1 MSENEKN
8 LYNLEELSDYEVA
21 TDYSDVRGWDVIDS
35 NNRIIGKVDKLLVN
49 KRAERVVYLDVE
61 VDKAIIED
69 GYQTFERSTS
79 EGIHGFLNN
88 EGDDHLI
95 IPIGMA
101 TLDTANFQVISNQID
116 YDTFAKVSRFSK
128 GSTIDSKYEIK
139 VFRDYTGDE
148 SDEIS
153 PADQSF
159 YNRKEFENTWKR
171 KINE

>member
-8 LYNLEELSDYEVA
+8 LYYLEELSDYEVA
-21 TDYSDVRGWDVIDS
+21 TDYSDVRGWDVVDT

-69 GYQTFERSTS
+69 GYQTFEKSTS

-101 TLDTANFQVISNQID
+101 TLDEANNQVISNQID

-148 SDEIS
+148 SSEIS
-153 PADQSF
+153 PSDQSF
-159 YNRKEFENTWKR
+159 YDRKEFENTWKR
-171 KINE
+171 KFD

>member
-1 MSENEKN
+1 MLENEKN
-8 LYNLEELSDYEVA
+8 LYYLEELSDYEVA
-21 TDYSDVRGWDVIDS
+21 TDYSDVRGWEVVDS

-61 VDKAIIED
+61 VDKSIIED
-69 GYQTFERSTS
+69 GYKTFEKSSS

-101 TLDTANFQVISNQID
+101 ILDEGNYQVISNQID

-128 GSTIDSKYEIK
+128 DSTIDSKYEIK

-148 SDEIS
+148 SHDIS
-153 PADQSF
+153 SSDQSF
-159 YNRKEFENTWKR
+159 YDRKEFENTWKR
-171 KINE
+171 KFNE